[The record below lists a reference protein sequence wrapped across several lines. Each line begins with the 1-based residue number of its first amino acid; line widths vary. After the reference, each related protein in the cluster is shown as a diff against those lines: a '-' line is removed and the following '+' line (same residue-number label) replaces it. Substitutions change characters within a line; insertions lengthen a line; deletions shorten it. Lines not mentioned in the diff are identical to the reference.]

1 MASGHVF
8 QNQSYSTKGIENAD
22 GSFSKYDFQISFKK
36 VIYFLKVVLYI
47 YIICL

>member
-1 MASGHVF
+1 MEVASGHVF
-8 QNQSYSTKGIENAD
+8 QNQSYPTKGIENAD

-36 VIYFLKVVLYI
+36 VIYFLKVVI